1 MKLKGRK
8 LGRKIIIKKHAAQR
22 KLRGQK
28 AHQKAKGRSKKKA
41 QIIISNM
48 PKKKEEKVEEVL
60 QEVEIPVSENSEKDK
75 LLALYQTLKDL
86 GIRSISDLENLIA
99 RAE

>member
-1 MKLKGRK
+1 MTRT
-8 LGRKIIIKKHAAQR
+8 
-22 KLRGQK
+22 
-28 AHQKAKGRSKKKA
+28 
-41 QIIISNM
+41 
-48 PKKKEEKVEEVL
+48 KKEEAV
-60 QEVEIPVSENSEKDK
+60 QENVAVPTLPSEKDR